1 MDAVNGSKDH
11 PILKAAGFHAMFENI
26 HPFTDGNGRTG
37 RQILN
42 LMLMAAGY
50 RPVAIKHDAGRSY
63 GKVWKHGR
71 LTAIPSRSFPSLS
84 NALIRKS
91 AP

>member
-1 MDAVNGSKDH
+1 
-11 PILKAAGFHAMFENI
+11 MFENI

-50 RPVAIKHDAGRSY
+50 RPVAIKHDAGRQL
-63 GKVWKHGR
+63 WE
-71 LTAIPSRSFPSLS
+71 
-84 NALIRKS
+84 KS
-91 AP
+91 GSMAG

>member
-1 MDAVNGSKDH
+1 
-11 PILKAAGFHAMFENI
+11 MFENI

-63 GKVWKHGR
+63 GK
-71 LTAIPSRSFPSLS
+71 SLE
-84 NALIRKS
+84 AW
-91 AP
+91 

>member
-1 MDAVNGSKDH
+1 
-11 PILKAAGFHAMFENI
+11 MFENI

-50 RPVAIKHDAGRSY
+50 RPVAINMMPAAAM

>member
-1 MDAVNGSKDH
+1 
-11 PILKAAGFHAMFENI
+11 MFENI

-50 RPVAIKHDAGRSY
+50 RPVAIKHDAAM